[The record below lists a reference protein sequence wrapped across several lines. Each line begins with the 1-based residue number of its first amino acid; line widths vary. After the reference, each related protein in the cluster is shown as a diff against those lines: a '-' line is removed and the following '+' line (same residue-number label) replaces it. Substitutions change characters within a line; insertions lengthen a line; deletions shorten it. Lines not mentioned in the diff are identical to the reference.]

1 MDATT
6 LYAFIALALILAG
19 ASRKRLASKLQ
30 TIPKQIARKR
40 NYYSIGSLTCII
52 LLLLG
57 SVQYYP
63 YMANLSFDNSAYGQ
77 EQSIEVED
85 GRVSIEDGQEQS
97 IEVEDGRVSIEDG
110 QEQSIDDDRSE
121 DRSNNDTA
129 ASTTSIE
136 DDDAGEDTQPPR
148 EEEDDDAGEDTQPP
162 REEEDDDA
170 GEDTQPPPPPPQ
182 QVQPPP
188 PPPQQ
193 VQPDSGTSLMP
204 TEDGASEDNS
214 SEQST
219 GPVKFAFVDS
229 FWTDFTSLGGV
240 VASTSSESIT
250 AQPLPPV
257 IKQEVEPGEGEAV
270 LAVVLRNVGFA
281 DATSI
286 SGSLDLPPG
295 FRALVTPEDV
305 DSDTALSS
313 YNGIVN
319 AGQTFTFYFRIE
331 ITEESQ
337 VGREY
342 IGELKIRYFN
352 VAEQEEEDTRS
363 TTLDIPFRLSGKVIL
378 NTAAVMI
385 PFSSTTSQEVAP
397 SLSSIV
403 SVNPGV
409 VNPLKIEISN
419 NGSAIATGVI
429 VEVLPSSPISSSSA
443 QTVVDGSGSSTND
456 NNSAESTTS
465 APVTQQSVSSTP
477 SPATMVVVGSSTFDV
492 GLIDANAK
500 KEIVPTIFPAD
511 TAAGTL
517 TTLNIQISYN
527 DAYGNK
533 KTLNKVLGVQ
543 VSPESPQSGLNVL
556 PSSLTSLDRV
566 PESSQPPLTR
576 TTLGVPSNNS
586 TPNQSEVG
594 SSITNSNSS
603 SSSSS
608 STQAQ
613 SIQIAAG
620 SVQDLS
626 FAISNTNDARV
637 SIADVVVSLTSESD
651 AVRIL
656 GDSRW
661 NLQSIAAGS
670 EQELTTRVYAST
682 SLIGS
687 PVFFT
692 VTMQYIR
699 NGNELRTESFQLGAI
714 VVGNI
719 QISVNDVTISYIGD
733 TPNLVGN
740 LLNEGNSPALFTTI
754 ELVGSGTQ
762 ERPQLLR
769 PTVSS
774 QFLGDLAVNSPLP
787 FNIPLQITQQNI
799 GQEVTLNGYPISLR
813 ITYSDELRNTHE
825 LIVDETINLEP
836 IQARTGQ
843 QIGASS
849 QQNALLNN
857 GFVDAYWVDSSL
869 AASSTSSG
877 NLSSAAGT
885 TTSTL
890 PSEREVGPG
899 EGPSFLAVVLSNTAF
914 SDITGIIG
922 YLSLPEGFAATTTTT
937 TAASSVNTT
946 NGTSSDKTSSQTA
959 IASLSNIVRAGQTY
973 TLYFKVNVLEAA
985 QKDFHEALLRINYF
999 KVPEPQPGTY
1009 RVQTITVP
1017 FELPG
1022 RVILDASSDT
1032 DDLVPG
1038 EANELT
1044 LRIRNTGSADA
1055 HSVIVNINAIGGSI
1069 ITNEAEAT
1077 DSTRSNN
1084 ASSNEIGTDRQPD
1097 QQQQQQQQQPSS
1109 AAVASVGSR
1118 TFNIGSIPAN
1128 GSAEIATTVY
1138 PSSLAG
1144 GTLQNLDIEI
1154 SYNDANGNRRSIPLS
1169 LGFRV
1174 QPNPPEGGLSVA
1186 PSSLDIKHQ
1195 ERIILASTITG
1206 SPAGNAENNASSND
1220 SSEVTIIAGRA
1231 HDLNFNITNNNRNP
1245 ITDIVV
1251 TLAPR
1256 SESLE
1261 ILGDSRWTVQE
1272 LAAQSK
1278 ARFSTRVFASESLI
1292 GSPVSFE
1299 VGVQYISG
1307 DQIKSDSFSLGGNV
1321 IGEIEITVND
1331 LSVRYIGD
1339 IPNLTGNLLN
1349 QGNTQALFTT
1359 IEMLSNSTSSDQ
1371 SNFVPVTDTSQY
1383 LGDLEDNSPLP
1394 FSIPLAIGTNDDNGN
1409 NSSSGLRAGS
1419 YPISLRITYSDEL
1432 RNTHEVILDGT
1443 VSYSPPQQEEDDP
1456 NQGFLGFSSSSNA
1469 ESGTTTSVLP
1479 LLFIFAAIVA
1489 AATVAIIVI
1498 KRRRS
1503 RSKKISKLMA
1513 EQGDD
1518 DDFEPFSSDEHRG
1531 SSKEDQSSHNR

>member
-1 MDATT
+1 M
-6 LYAFIALALILAG
+6 L
-19 ASRKRLASKLQ
+19 
-30 TIPKQIARKR
+30 TISTQIVR
-40 NYYSIGSLTCII
+40 NCDYYSVGSLACIT

-57 SVQYYP
+57 SIPYYF

-77 EQSIEVED
+77 EQSV
-85 GRVSIEDGQEQS
+85 
-97 IEVEDGRVSIEDG
+97 
-110 QEQSIDDDRSE
+110 DDERPE
-121 DRSNNDTA
+121 DRSNDDTV
-129 ASTTSIE
+129 TS
-136 DDDAGEDTQPPR
+136 GTPR
-148 EEEDDDAGEDTQPP
+148 EEDDTSEDNQ
-162 REEEDDDA
+162 
-170 GEDTQPPPPPPQ
+170 
-182 QVQPPP
+182 

-193 VQPDSGTSLMP
+193 VQPDSATSGTP
-204 TEDGASEDNS
+204 REEDDTSEDNAS
-214 SEQST
+214 DQST
-219 GPVKFAFVDS
+219 GPVRFTFVDS
-229 FWTDFTSLGGV
+229 FWTDYTSLGGV
-240 VASTSSESIT
+240 IASTSSESVT
-250 AQPLPPV
+250 AQPLPPA

-270 LAVVLRNVGFA
+270 LAVVLRNRGFA

-286 SGSLDLPPG
+286 SGSLDLPSG
-295 FRALVTPEDV
+295 FRAIVTPEDV
-305 DSDTALSS
+305 DSDTALAS

-319 AGQTFTFYFRIE
+319 AGQTFTLYFRVE
-331 ITEESQ
+331 ITQESE

-342 IGELKIRYFN
+342 TGELKIRYFK
-352 VAEQEEEDTRS
+352 VDEQEEEDTRS
-363 TTLDIPFRLSGKVIL
+363 TTLDIPFRLSGRVIL
-378 NTAAVMI
+378 STAAVMT
-385 PFSSTTSQEVAP
+385 SS
-397 SLSSIV
+397 SSISTQGTESILSHMV
-403 SVNPGV
+403 SANPGI

-429 VEVLPSSPISSSSA
+429 VNVLPPGTVSSSNT
-443 QTVVDGSGSSTND
+443 QTGGDGTGSSLSS
-456 NNSAESTTS
+456 NNSAESTTTS
-465 APVTQQSVSSTP
+465 GPAQQSISSSS
-477 SPATMVVVGSSTFDV
+477 SPATMVIVGSPTFNV
-492 GLIDANAK
+492 GLIDANAT

-517 TTLNIQISYN
+517 TTLNIQILYN

-533 KTLNKVLGVQ
+533 KTLNQVLGVQ
-543 VSPESPQSGLNVL
+543 ILPESPQSGLSVL
-556 PSSLTSLDRV
+556 PSSSTSLEAA
-566 PESSQPPLTR
+566 PESSLLPLTR
-576 TTLGVPSNNS
+576 TSLGAPSNNS
-586 TPNQSEVG
+586 TTGQSEVG
-594 SSITNSNSS
+594 RSSNSSNTNSS
-603 SSSSS
+603 SS
-608 STQAQ
+608 TEAQ

-626 FAISNTNDARV
+626 FDITNNNDAGA
-637 SIADVVVSLTSESD
+637 SISDVVVSLTSESN

-661 NLQSIAAGS
+661 NLQRIAAGS
-670 EQELTTRVYAST
+670 QQELSTRVYAST

-714 VVGNI
+714 VVGNV

-740 LLNEGNSPALFTTI
+740 LLNEGNSPAVFTKI
-754 ELVGSGTQ
+754 ELLESGTQ
-762 ERPQLLR
+762 GGLQLLR

-799 GQEVTLNGYPISLR
+799 GQEVTSNGYPISLR

-825 LIVDETINLEP
+825 LIVDETISLEL
-836 IQARTGQ
+836 IEARTGQ
-843 QIGASS
+843 QTDPSS

-857 GFVDAYWVDSSL
+857 GFVDAYWVDSSV
-869 AASSTSSG
+869 ATSSTNTG

-922 YLSLPEGFAATTTTT
+922 YLALPEGFAATTTT
-937 TAASSVNTT
+937 SSLSAT
-946 NGTSSDKTSSQTA
+946 NGSSSSDRTSGQTA

-973 TLYFKVNVLEAA
+973 TLYFKVNVLETA

-1022 RVILDASSDT
+1022 RVILDASSET
-1032 DDLVPG
+1032 DDLVPS
-1038 EANELT
+1038 EANEVILN
-1044 LRIRNTGSADA
+1044 IRNRGSADA
-1055 HSVIVNINAIGGSI
+1055 HGVIVNINAIGGSI
-1069 ITNEAEAT
+1069 ISSDAGAT
-1077 DSTRSNN
+1077 DNTRNNN
-1084 ASSNEIGTDRQPD
+1084 ASSNEIGTDGQSD
-1097 QQQQQQQQQPSS
+1097 QQQQQQQPPSS
-1109 AAVASVGSR
+1109 AAVASVGAR

-1128 GSAEIATTVY
+1128 GSAQITTTVY

-1144 GTLQNLDIEI
+1144 GTLQNLDFEI
-1154 SYNDANGNRRSIPLS
+1154 SYNDANGNRRSTPLS

-1174 QPNPPEGGLSVA
+1174 LPNPPEGGLSVA
-1186 PSSLDIKHQ
+1186 PSSIDIQGQ
-1195 ERIILASTITG
+1195 ERIIFASTITG
-1206 SPAGNAENNASSND
+1206 SPAGNVEGNASSND

-1251 TLAPR
+1251 TLVPR

-1307 DQIKSDSFSLGGNV
+1307 DQIKTDSFSLGGNV
-1321 IGEIEITVND
+1321 MGEIEIAVND

-1339 IPNLTGNLLN
+1339 VPNLTGNLLN

-1359 IEMLSNSTSSDQ
+1359 IEMQSNSTSQDQ
-1371 SNFVPVTDTSQY
+1371 SNLLPVTQTPQY

-1409 NSSSGLRAGS
+1409 NSSGLGAGN
-1419 YPISLRITYSDEL
+1419 YPVSLRITYSDEL
-1432 RNTHEVILDGT
+1432 RNTHEVTLHRT
-1443 VSYSPPQQEEDDP
+1443 VSYNPPQQEEDAP
-1456 NQGFLGFSSSSNA
+1456 NQGFLGFSSSSTA
-1469 ESGTTTSVLP
+1469 EGGTTNSVLP
-1479 LLFIFAAIVA
+1479 LLFIFAAIGA
-1489 AATVAIIVI
+1489 AAVAIIII

-1513 EQGDD
+1513 EQGDN
-1518 DDFEPFSSDEHRG
+1518 DDFESSSSSDEYLG
-1531 SSKEDQSSHNR
+1531 SSGEDQSSHKR